1 MAILHNLCRV
11 VLPMGALP
19 VDLRGKTTL
28 ALLAKKISILF
39 RDYWFSN
46 LVENQDQGLQE
57 KKKQSKE

>member
-46 LVENQDQGLQE
+46 LVVVNQDQELQ
-57 KKKQSKE
+57 KSNK